1 MMSQGLNENAG
12 TLVCLSDSRTD
23 SASPVDRTS
32 SLPLF
37 AQLTS
42 ELKEQ
47 LNREMCS
54 GKLKAGDFFT
64 TEKFL
69 CQKYGI
75 STITAKRALDELE
88 SEGLVVRHR
97 GRGTF
102 VARSLVIQNLDHF
115 YRFTTAMQA
124 QGLQP
129 TWKNL
134 RIDTARPEASIRKLL
149 GLIGGEKV
157 VRIERLR
164 LLNDEP
170 FFLHTSYLP
179 TNLFPDL
186 EHQDHESVALYDLLA
201 QNYHVA
207 PVRCQDTFEPVLLKK
222 RAANLLQV
230 PPRSAGMLLRRVAFT
245 SEGVPVE
252 LSRGVIRGDRCRL
265 TVDLR

>member
-1 MMSQGLNENAG
+1 MASQGLKENGGSA
-12 TLVCLSDSRTD
+12 VCLSDSRVD
-23 SASPVDRTS
+23 ALSPVDRRN

-37 AQLTS
+37 VQLTS
-42 ELKEQ
+42 ELRER

-69 CQKYGI
+69 CRKYGV

-115 YRFTTAMQA
+115 YRFTTAMKA
-124 QGLQP
+124 QGFQP

-134 RIDTARPEASIRKLL
+134 RIDTANPDLNVRRLL
-149 GLIGGEKV
+149 GLSDAESV

-164 LLNDEP
+164 LLNGEP

-179 TNLFPDL
+179 KSLFPDL
-186 EHQDHESVALYDLLA
+186 EQKDHENVALYDLLA

-245 SEGVPVE
+245 AEGVPVE

>member
-1 MMSQGLNENAG
+1 MVSQDLKENGVTAVF
-12 TLVCLSDSRTD
+12 LHDNQTD
-23 SASPVDRTS
+23 TMPPLDRDS

-37 AQLTS
+37 VQLTT

-47 LNREMCS
+47 LNREMCR
-54 GKLKAGDFFT
+54 GELKAGDFFT
-64 TEKFL
+64 TERFL
-69 CQKYGI
+69 CRKYGV

-102 VARSLVIQNLDHF
+102 IARSLVIQNLDHF

-124 QGLQP
+124 QGFEP

-134 RIDTARPEASIRKLL
+134 RIDTAKPDTSVRKLL
-149 GLIGGEKV
+149 GLNDGEKV
-157 VRIERLR
+157 VLIERLR
-164 LLNDEP
+164 LLNGEP

-179 TNLFPDL
+179 TSLFPDL
-186 EHQDHESVALYDLLA
+186 VHKDHEGVALYDLLA

-245 SEGVPVE
+245 SEDVPIE